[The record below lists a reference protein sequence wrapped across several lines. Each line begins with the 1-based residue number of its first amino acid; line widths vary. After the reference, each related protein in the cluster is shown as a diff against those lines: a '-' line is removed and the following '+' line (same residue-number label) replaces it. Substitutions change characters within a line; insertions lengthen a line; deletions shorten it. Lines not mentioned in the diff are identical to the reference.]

1 MYRNKVI
8 EDYNISKKKEM
19 MEEVKKTIEEQ
30 LKEKKNREI
39 EIKSLNK
46 EFDNKLKKSYYNFLK
61 GQEET
66 EKIKKNK
73 IMLYKLELDK
83 QLDDKYLRMS
93 QPFMKDNIKII

>member
-1 MYRNKVI
+1 LYRNKVI

>member
-1 MYRNKVI
+1 
-8 EDYNISKKKEM
+8 M

-61 GQEET
+61 GQEES